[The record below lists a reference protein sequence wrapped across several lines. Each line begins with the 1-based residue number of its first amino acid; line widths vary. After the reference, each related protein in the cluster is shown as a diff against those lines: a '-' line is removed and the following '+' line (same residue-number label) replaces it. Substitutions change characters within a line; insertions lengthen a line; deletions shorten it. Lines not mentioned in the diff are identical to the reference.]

1 MAADQ
6 NSLLFY
12 QTDENKKVLCN
23 NDEYAM
29 LYDPNNK
36 NKNNKILCMYLN
48 ITHETCQRVIFVTRI
63 NPTVHLSTRK
73 KEQNR
78 TSLRV
83 LSYIYN
89 LFFVGKY

>member
-6 NSLLFY
+6 NSFLFY
-12 QTDENKKVLCN
+12 KTDENKKVLCN
-23 NDEYAM
+23 NDEYAT

-73 KEQNR
+73 KR
-78 TSLRV
+78 TKSYV
-83 LSYIYN
+83 SPSIKQYIYIYI
-89 LFFVGKY
+89 VGKY

>member
-6 NSLLFY
+6 NSFLLY

-63 NPTVHLSTRK
+63 NPTVHLSTSK
-73 KEQNR
+73 NEQNR
-78 TSLRV
+78 TSLQV
-83 LSYIYN
+83 ISYIYI
-89 LFFVGKY
+89 VGKY

>member
-48 ITHETCQRVIFVTRI
+48 ITHETCQRVITRI

-73 KEQNR
+73 KEQSR